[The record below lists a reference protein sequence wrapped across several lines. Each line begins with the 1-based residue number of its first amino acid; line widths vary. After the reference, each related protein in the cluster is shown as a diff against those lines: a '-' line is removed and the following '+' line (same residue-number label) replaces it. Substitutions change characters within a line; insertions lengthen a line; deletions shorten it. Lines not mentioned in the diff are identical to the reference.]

1 MTTLRIYVESKGPLD
16 GLTPL
21 HPEVRSTWNAA
32 LGLRE
37 YWVPPGVSLGR
48 LDLGALAPGSEH
60 WIEHLTITCAAGVH
74 QPGAFVGLA
83 APELVDITPTPSPA
97 IPLVD
102 LGACEETNTG
112 VLTEGLSVPIPAG
125 HALVLQTGANGD
137 APGPHLIQITLGPVP
152 RLVQNS
158 LPTLRPLL
166 HDELDEQEPEKLEEP
181 EPDAKPSAAQQ
192 TPPERRLEVSF
203 GTPTDPKADDDDDD
217 DDDEPSQ
224 NEGSAK
230 GSEP

>member
-21 HPEVRSTWNAA
+21 HPEVRSAWNAA
-32 LGLRE
+32 LGLQE

-83 APELVDITPTPSPA
+83 APDLADITPTPSPT

-158 LPTLRPLL
+158 LPILRPLL
-166 HDELDEQEPEKLEEP
+166 HEEP
-181 EPDAKPSAAQQ
+181 EPEPEPDDKASAAQQ
-192 TPPERRLEVSF
+192 TSPERRLEVSF
-203 GTPTDPKADDDDDD
+203 GTPTDPKADGDDDDD
-217 DDDEPSQ
+217 DDDEARQ
-224 NEGSAK
+224 DEGSAK